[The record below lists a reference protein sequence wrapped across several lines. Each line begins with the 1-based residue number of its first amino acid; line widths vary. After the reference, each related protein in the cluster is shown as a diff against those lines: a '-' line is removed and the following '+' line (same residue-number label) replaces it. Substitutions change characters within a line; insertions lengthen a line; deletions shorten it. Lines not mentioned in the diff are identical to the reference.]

1 MLKDIILPSTKR
13 VELNTSRKINK
24 RIEQRTL
31 NNINKYKDVDYKKL
45 LDRIRELNREWD
57 TERVLEAN
65 ASLVI
70 LISSILGFIKN
81 IRWFIIVIIVSF
93 FLLLHAIYGWCPPVP
108 IIRRLGIRTPEEIQ
122 SEKTVLK
129 VLNKN
134 GINNKTNAEALYIE
148 ILY

>member
-122 SEKTVLK
+122 SEKTV
-129 VLNKN
+129 
-134 GINNKTNAEALYIE
+134 
-148 ILY
+148 